1 MAAKLLNI
9 ECGKRIC
16 KVAVSEKRGKA
27 YSISDCFTFATPEG
41 AVVDGQIV
49 NPVEL
54 GEKLKQ
60 EMAMHAVSATD
71 VIFSVTST
79 KIATREVTLPI
90 VKEDQIRNV
99 IRTNISDYFPID
111 TSKYLVDTML
121 LNKTKKESRVLV
133 VAMPIAMSDSYT
145 TLADAAGLTVEA
157 LDFSGNSQYQV
168 LKGFRSE
175 GVNMYIS
182 IDPDS
187 ASVAFMEEGNM
198 LMQRALSVGGDEM
211 ICRYMATQEM
221 MDEDYLKALQ
231 ELSVSKENPT
241 AIADTEEFSDCLSR
255 LVTGLSRSVDYFRS
269 GSEENA
275 EKPIERIVLMGSCC
289 HLAGLKEL
297 VADVIASSTYWLE
310 EVPEMQGLANSIESI
325 SVYINSLGARVAPMN
340 FLTDEYLKRTGRAG
354 GKKKSAA
361 GSRYG
366 LLVFGAGLLIGAVL
380 CGIVFM
386 QNRSLNGELNNIEK
400 EIDQKMYAEETYN
413 SYLRYQAG
421 DKQLQTFVDGSLNNN
436 EKLLDFF
443 TELERKMP
451 SAIAMLSADCT
462 STGVTMSVEV
472 PGFDEAA
479 AVIRQFRTFESID
492 IVQVSSMTKTTSED
506 NSPETVSFTITCLYK
521 VPETTTVAV
530 VTEAATEEE

>member
-27 YSISDCFTFATPEG
+27 YTISDCFTFATPES

-90 VKEDQIRNV
+90 VKEEQVKNV

-111 TSKYLVDTML
+111 TSKYLVDTMI
-121 LNKTKKESRVLV
+121 LNKTKRESRVLV

-187 ASVAFMEEGNM
+187 ASVAFMEDGNM

-241 AIADTEEFSDCLSR
+241 AIADTEEFGDCLSR

-275 EKPIERIVLMGSCC
+275 DKPIERIVLMGSCC

-340 FLTDEYLKRTGRAG
+340 FLADEYLKRTGRAG
-354 GKKKSAA
+354 GKKKSVA

-366 LLVFGAGLLIGAVL
+366 LLVFAAGLLIAGVL
-380 CGIVFM
+380 CGIVLL
-386 QNRSLNGELNNIEK
+386 QNRSLNGELSRIEK
-400 EIDQKMYAEETYN
+400 EIDQKMYAEDTYN
-413 SYLRYQAG
+413 SYLRYQNG

-443 TELERKMP
+443 AELERKMP
-451 SAIAMLSADCT
+451 RAISMLSADCT
-462 STGVTMSVEV
+462 TTGVTMSVEV

-479 AVIRQFRTFESID
+479 VVVRQFRSFDSID
-492 IVQVSSMTKTTSED
+492 VITVSSMNKATGD
-506 NSPETVSFTITCLYK
+506 AGDTVAFTITCLYK
-521 VPETTTVAV
+521 IEETTTVAV
-530 VTEAATEEE
+530 VEETTAEE